1 MVIGLESSGSRM
13 ANLARQQMYFGRF
26 FDIDEIEAEIEAVT
40 SAAYSIPCPAAL
52 PPGGDRPHPARQ
64 PWHHED
70 RARESGLLTRMLI
83 KFVENKTVLQNA
95 AVERNPRG
103 TMTKIIRT
111 MDLHDLQRE
120 TRHEAG
126 FTLIELLIVM
136 SVMLVLMTL
145 AVPQYLKVRKTAQE
159 TSAIESIHN
168 LVAAELSYSAAYP
181 ANGFTCTISQL
192 GGDPKSGA
200 PSNQSAQLIDS
211 ALATGQKSGYTFAIT
226 NCNKV
231 TVNNQD
237 MFTSFEV
244 TAVPQS
250 VGKSG
255 DNGFCS
261 DESSTIRKDPT
272 GGTNC
277 TVPMQ

>member
-1 MVIGLESSGSRM
+1 
-13 ANLARQQMYFGRF
+13 
-26 FDIDEIEAEIEAVT
+26 
-40 SAAYSIPCPAAL
+40 
-52 PPGGDRPHPARQ
+52 
-64 PWHHED
+64 
-70 RARESGLLTRMLI
+70 
-83 KFVENKTVLQNA
+83 
-95 AVERNPRG
+95 
-103 TMTKIIRT
+103 MTKMMRT
-111 MDLHDLQRE
+111 MDLHDLHHE
-120 TRHEAG
+120 NCRHEAG

-145 AVPQYLKVRKTAQE
+145 AVPQYLKVRKTANE

-168 LVAAELSYSAAYP
+168 ITAAELSYSAAYP
-181 ANGFTCTISQL
+181 ANGFTCTISAL

-200 PSNQSAQLIDS
+200 PTNQSAQLIDP
-211 ALATGQKSGYTFAIT
+211 ALSTGQKSGYTFAVT

-261 DESSTIRKDPT
+261 DESNTIRKDPA
-272 GGTNC
+272 GGTSC